1 MASLPDGLDAGQM
14 DMAERLRRGALAL
27 GLLPVLTIGLVLL
40 IGLIE
45 PRFINQLNIFNVL
58 RNSAF
63 LMIAAAGQMLVLI
76 VGGFDLSV
84 GAVAALTSV
93 TVAMVMA
100 ALLVAMPDQVM
111 LVIWLGV
118 FAGLGC
124 GLVVGLVNGLCVAYL
139 RVSPFMVTLGTLS
152 VASGVALY
160 MTTGIPIYGMPE
172 EFTKGFG
179 RALFLGLPLPFWIA
193 IAFLVAVWI
202 IQRQTKLGRYLY
214 AIGGNM
220 QAARVS
226 GVPVTFY
233 LVTAYV
239 LCGLLASV
247 TGILL
252 TARVGSG
259 QATVGTT
266 LMLESIAA
274 AVIGGVSLRGGVGRV
289 EMVALSALFLSIITN
304 GMNLL
309 KIDSKMQP
317 VVMGIVL
324 IVSVALETWNER
336 RRVRG

>member
-1 MASLPDGLDAGQM
+1 VASLPESAGRLDPA
-14 DMAERLRRGALAL
+14 DLVRRVFLAF
-27 GLLPVLTIGLVLL
+27 GLLPLLTIALIATIGLV
-40 IGLIE
+40 E
-45 PRFINQLNIFNVL
+45 PRFFNQLNIFNVL
-58 RNSAF
+58 RNSSF

-93 TVAMVMA
+93 TTAMTMA
-100 ALLVAMPDQVM
+100 ALATAMPESTTT
-111 LVIWLGV
+111 VILLGV
-118 FAGLGC
+118 AAGLAC
-124 GLVVGLVNGLCVAYL
+124 GLVVGLINGLCVALL

-152 VASGVALY
+152 IASGVALY
-160 MTTGIPIYGMPE
+160 MTTGIPVYGMPDQ
-172 EFTKGFG
+172 FTKGFG

-193 IAFLVAVWI
+193 IAILVVIWI
-202 IQRQTKLGRYLY
+202 VQRQTKLGRYLY
-214 AIGGNM
+214 AIGGNV

-239 LCGLLASV
+239 LCSLLAAV
-247 TGILL
+247 TGVLL

-304 GMNLL
+304 GMNLV
-309 KIDSKMQP
+309 KIDSKLQP
-317 VVMGIVL
+317 VVMGLVL
-324 IVSVALETWNER
+324 IISVALELRGER
-336 RRVRG
+336 RRRHG

>member
-1 MASLPDGLDAGQM
+1 MASLPESAPRLEQADL
-14 DMAERLRRGALAL
+14 LRRVFLAF
-27 GLLPVLTIGLVLL
+27 GLLPLLTLLLIAVIGLV
-40 IGLIE
+40 E
-45 PRFINQLNIFNVL
+45 PRFFNQLNIFNVL
-58 RNSAF
+58 RNSSF

-93 TVAMVMA
+93 TTAMTMA
-100 ALLVAMPDQVM
+100 ALATAMPESTTT
-111 LVIWLGV
+111 VILLGV
-118 FAGLGC
+118 AAGLGC
-124 GLVVGLVNGLCVAYL
+124 GLVVGLINGLCVALL

-152 VASGVALY
+152 IASGVALY
-160 MTTGIPIYGMPE
+160 MTTGIPVYGMPDQ
-172 EFTKGFG
+172 FTKGFG

-193 IAFLVAVWI
+193 IAILVVIWV
-202 IQRQTKLGRYLY
+202 IQRQTRLGRYLY
-214 AIGGNM
+214 AIGGNA

-239 LCGLLASV
+239 LCSLLAAV
-247 TGILL
+247 TGVLL

-304 GMNLL
+304 GMNLV
-309 KIDSKMQP
+309 KIDSKLQP
-317 VVMGIVL
+317 VVMGLVL
-324 IVSVALETWNER
+324 IVSVALELRSER
-336 RRVRG
+336 RRRRG

>member
-1 MASLPDGLDAGQM
+1 M
-14 DMAERLRRGALAL
+14 RRVFLAF
-27 GLLPVLTIGLVLL
+27 GLLPLLTILLIALIGLV
-40 IGLIE
+40 E
-45 PRFINQLNIFNVL
+45 PRFFNQLNIFNVL
-58 RNSAF
+58 RNSSF

-93 TVAMVMA
+93 TTAMTMA
-100 ALLVAMPDQVM
+100 ALATAMPESPTT
-111 LVIWLGV
+111 VILLGV
-118 FAGLGC
+118 AAGLGC
-124 GLVVGLVNGLCVAYL
+124 GLVVGLVNGLCVALL

-152 VASGVALY
+152 IASGVALY
-160 MTTGIPIYGMPE
+160 MTTGIPVYGMPDQ
-172 EFTKGFG
+172 FTKGFG

-193 IAFLVAVWI
+193 IAILVVIWI
-202 IQRQTKLGRYLY
+202 IQRQTRLGRYLY
-214 AIGGNM
+214 AIGGNV

-239 LCGLLASV
+239 LCSLLAAV
-247 TGILL
+247 TGVLL

-304 GMNLL
+304 GMNLV
-309 KIDSKMQP
+309 KIDSKLQP
-317 VVMGIVL
+317 VVMGLVL
-324 IVSVALETWNER
+324 IVSVALELRSER
-336 RRVRG
+336 RRRRG

>member
-1 MASLPDGLDAGQM
+1 MASLPDSAGRLDQG
-14 DMAERLRRGALAL
+14 DLVRRVFLAF
-27 GLLPVLTIGLVLL
+27 GLLPLLTIALIAVIGLV
-40 IGLIE
+40 E
-45 PRFINQLNIFNVL
+45 PRFFNQLNIFNVL
-58 RNSAF
+58 RNSSF

-93 TVAMVMA
+93 TTAMTMA
-100 ALLVAMPDQVM
+100 ALANTMPESTTT
-111 LVIWLGV
+111 VILLGV
-118 FAGLGC
+118 AAGLGC
-124 GLVVGLVNGLCVAYL
+124 GIVVGLVNGLCVALL

-152 VASGVALY
+152 IASGVALY
-160 MTTGIPIYGMPE
+160 MTTGIPVYGMPDQ
-172 EFTKGFG
+172 FTKGFG

-193 IAFLVAVWI
+193 LLILVVIWI

-214 AIGGNM
+214 AIGGNV

-239 LCGLLASV
+239 LCSLLAAV
-247 TGILL
+247 TGVLL

-304 GMNLL
+304 GMNLV
-309 KIDSKMQP
+309 KIDSKLQP
-317 VVMGIVL
+317 VVMGLVL
-324 IVSVALETWNER
+324 IVSVALELRSER
-336 RRVRG
+336 RRRRG

>member
-1 MASLPDGLDAGQM
+1 VASLPESAGRLDQA
-14 DMAERLRRGALAL
+14 DLVRRVFLAF
-27 GLLPVLTIGLVLL
+27 GLLPLLTIALIATIGLV
-40 IGLIE
+40 E
-45 PRFINQLNIFNVL
+45 PRFFNQLNIFNVL
-58 RNSAF
+58 RNSSF

-93 TVAMVMA
+93 TTAMTMA
-100 ALLVAMPDQVM
+100 ALATAMPESTTT
-111 LVIWLGV
+111 VILLGV
-118 FAGLGC
+118 AAGLAC
-124 GLVVGLVNGLCVAYL
+124 GLVVGLINGLCVALL

-152 VASGVALY
+152 IASGVALY
-160 MTTGIPIYGMPE
+160 MTTGIPVYGMPDQ
-172 EFTKGFG
+172 FTKGFG

-193 IAFLVAVWI
+193 IAILVVIWI
-202 IQRQTKLGRYLY
+202 VQRQTKLGRYLY
-214 AIGGNM
+214 AIGGNV

-239 LCGLLASV
+239 LCSLLAAV
-247 TGILL
+247 TGVLL

-304 GMNLL
+304 GMNLV
-309 KIDSKMQP
+309 KIDSKLQP
-317 VVMGIVL
+317 VVMGLVL
-324 IVSVALETWNER
+324 IISVALELRGER
-336 RRVRG
+336 RRRHG

>member
-1 MASLPDGLDAGQM
+1 M
-14 DMAERLRRGALAL
+14 RRVFLAF
-27 GLLPVLTIGLVLL
+27 GLLPLLTILLIALIGLV
-40 IGLIE
+40 E
-45 PRFINQLNIFNVL
+45 PRFFNQLNIFNVL
-58 RNSAF
+58 RNSSF

-93 TVAMVMA
+93 TTAMTMA
-100 ALLVAMPDQVM
+100 ALATAMPESPTT
-111 LVIWLGV
+111 VILLGV
-118 FAGLGC
+118 AAGLGC
-124 GLVVGLVNGLCVAYL
+124 GVVVGLVNGLCVALL

-152 VASGVALY
+152 IASGVALY
-160 MTTGIPIYGMPE
+160 MTTGIPVYGMPDQ
-172 EFTKGFG
+172 FTKGFG

-193 IAFLVAVWI
+193 IAILVVIWI
-202 IQRQTKLGRYLY
+202 IQRQTRLGRYLY
-214 AIGGNM
+214 AIGGNV

-239 LCGLLASV
+239 LCSLLAAV
-247 TGILL
+247 TGVLL

-304 GMNLL
+304 GMNLV
-309 KIDSKMQP
+309 KIDSKLQP
-317 VVMGIVL
+317 VVMGLVL
-324 IVSVALETWNER
+324 IVSVALELRSER
-336 RRVRG
+336 RRRRG

>member
-1 MASLPDGLDAGQM
+1 MASLPESAGRLDQA
-14 DMAERLRRGALAL
+14 DLVRRVFLAF
-27 GLLPVLTIGLVLL
+27 GLLPLLTIALIATIGLV
-40 IGLIE
+40 E
-45 PRFINQLNIFNVL
+45 PRFFNQLNIFNVL
-58 RNSAF
+58 RNSSF

-93 TVAMVMA
+93 TTAMTMA
-100 ALLVAMPDQVM
+100 ALATAMPESTTT
-111 LVIWLGV
+111 VILLGV
-118 FAGLGC
+118 AAGLAC
-124 GLVVGLVNGLCVAYL
+124 GLVVGLINGLCVALL

-152 VASGVALY
+152 IASGVALY
-160 MTTGIPIYGMPE
+160 MTTGIPVYGMPDQ
-172 EFTKGFG
+172 FTKGFG

-193 IAFLVAVWI
+193 IAILVVIWI
-202 IQRQTKLGRYLY
+202 VQRQTKLGRYLY
-214 AIGGNM
+214 AIGGNV

-239 LCGLLASV
+239 LCSLLAAV
-247 TGILL
+247 TGVLL

-304 GMNLL
+304 GMNLV
-309 KIDSKMQP
+309 KIDSKLQP
-317 VVMGIVL
+317 VVMGLVL
-324 IVSVALETWNER
+324 IISVALELRSER
-336 RRVRG
+336 RRRHG